1 MKQNYTLMGGKAWCC
16 FSVFYSRKAWGSL
29 LTEVVSFYRE
39 FQSLFHYFVAYFSEQ
54 QGEHIKVTFS
64 FDIENMVEIQERVDT
79 HFLLFLN
86 QNPSVHPKQFPFGE
100 DLWCF
105 YPNNSLV
112 WNQYKIQYPD
122 LDLLLD
128 KQFTLCL
135 SGFLSDTYV
144 GGKKQMEGE
153 NFNLLEQIQ
162 QKVFTEQN
170 GIRLA
175 KWGCSIECLAQKSLI
190 EMDVD
195 EQLTDVDEFLIAL
208 WQEMKVPYM
217 GTFQFLLWVGD
228 YFLFRFYDENS
239 LFRSRT
245 SWMLEQIVL
254 GVERFFCQFE
264 YRVRYVEPLFLFP
277 VDVWRDLG
285 EWLLCVEKVCICESV
300 KNVLAKLYALPEME
314 FLLHCNF
321 PKNTLRWKYR
331 EIIFMDK

>member
-1 MKQNYTLMGGKAWCC
+1 MGSDKGLYIGILIILIKYSWHNMKQNYTLMGGKAWCC

-144 GGKKQMEGE
+144 GGKKQME
-153 NFNLLEQIQ
+153 
-162 QKVFTEQN
+162 
-170 GIRLA
+170 
-175 KWGCSIECLAQKSLI
+175 
-190 EMDVD
+190 
-195 EQLTDVDEFLIAL
+195 
-208 WQEMKVPYM
+208 
-217 GTFQFLLWVGD
+217 
-228 YFLFRFYDENS
+228 
-239 LFRSRT
+239 
-245 SWMLEQIVL
+245 
-254 GVERFFCQFE
+254 
-264 YRVRYVEPLFLFP
+264 
-277 VDVWRDLG
+277 
-285 EWLLCVEKVCICESV
+285 
-300 KNVLAKLYALPEME
+300 
-314 FLLHCNF
+314 
-321 PKNTLRWKYR
+321 
-331 EIIFMDK
+331 

>member
-175 KWGCSIECLAQKSLI
+175 K
-190 EMDVD
+190 
-195 EQLTDVDEFLIAL
+195 
-208 WQEMKVPYM
+208 
-217 GTFQFLLWVGD
+217 
-228 YFLFRFYDENS
+228 
-239 LFRSRT
+239 
-245 SWMLEQIVL
+245 
-254 GVERFFCQFE
+254 
-264 YRVRYVEPLFLFP
+264 
-277 VDVWRDLG
+277 
-285 EWLLCVEKVCICESV
+285 
-300 KNVLAKLYALPEME
+300 
-314 FLLHCNF
+314 
-321 PKNTLRWKYR
+321 
-331 EIIFMDK
+331 

>member
-1 MKQNYTLMGGKAWCC
+1 M
-16 FSVFYSRKAWGSL
+16 
-29 LTEVVSFYRE
+29 
-39 FQSLFHYFVAYFSEQ
+39 AYFSEQ

-144 GGKKQMEGE
+144 GGKKQMEGQ

-162 QKVFTEQN
+162 QKVFTDQN

-175 KWGCSIECLAQKSLI
+175 KWGCLIECLAQKSLI

-228 YFLFRFYDENS
+228 YFL
-239 LFRSRT
+239 L
-245 SWMLEQIVL
+245 
-254 GVERFFCQFE
+254 
-264 YRVRYVEPLFLFP
+264 RYVEPLFLFP

-331 EIIFMDK
+331 EIIFVDK

>member
-175 KWGCSIECLAQKSLI
+175 KWGCLIECLAQKSLI

-245 SWMLEQIVL
+245 SWMLEQIV
-254 GVERFFCQFE
+254 
-264 YRVRYVEPLFLFP
+264 
-277 VDVWRDLG
+277 
-285 EWLLCVEKVCICESV
+285 
-300 KNVLAKLYALPEME
+300 
-314 FLLHCNF
+314 
-321 PKNTLRWKYR
+321 
-331 EIIFMDK
+331 